1 MAYIE
6 LSHAQVDF
14 NIYNNAGRSLKRA
27 FLNAATGGKIARS
40 EQGYVTVRAL
50 DDISFTLE
58 DGAKLGLIGHNG
70 CGKSTLLRVLSGVYA
85 PTGGSATIQ
94 GTTGSLIDI
103 NLGIDP
109 EATGRENIYIR
120 AGLLDVSKKD
130 IDAYFDDIVQFCDLG
145 QFIDLPLR
153 TYSTGMQMRLAFAV
167 STLIRPDI
175 LLMDEWLSVGDE
187 TFKAKA
193 EQRMSDIVS
202 DVSILVIASHSREL
216 IANVCNKVI
225 WLEHG
230 RIKAM
235 GSPDEILPMYFG

>member
-130 IDAYFDDIVQFCDLG
+130 IDACFDDIVQFCDLG